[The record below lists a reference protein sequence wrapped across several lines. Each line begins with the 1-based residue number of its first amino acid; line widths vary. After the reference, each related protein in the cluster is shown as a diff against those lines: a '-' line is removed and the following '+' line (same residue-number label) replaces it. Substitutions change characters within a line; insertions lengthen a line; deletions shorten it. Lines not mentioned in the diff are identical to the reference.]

1 MARAEVKCLDGNTIT
16 RSSEV
21 WAENPAGAKEA
32 AEDRGEVYVAPE
44 EQDRIETEAAAAE
57 MEKARIEDLRA
68 KCEKRGLDFEAEN
81 RKYLEKQAKK
91 QKRKK

>member
-1 MARAEVKCLDGNTIT
+1 M
-16 RSSEV
+16 
-21 WAENPAGAKEA
+21 
-32 AEDRGEVYVAPE
+32 
-44 EQDRIETEAAAAE
+44 EAAAAE